1 MLTKLHEIHLLVF
14 FISCF
19 TALVTSSIN
28 TNESSNDFIILTLSH
43 ISSLE
48 INKVT
53 HSHKVFI
60 AFEVKLIPNPGKLSL
75 AKWIATF
82 VSAIFPNLANP
93 RRFLV

>member
-43 ISSLE
+43 ISSFE

-60 AFEVKLIPNPGKLSL
+60 VFEVKLIPNPGKLFL

-82 VSAIFPNLANP
+82 VSANFPNLANR
-93 RRFLV
+93 RRFLF